1 MALGDLTRAAA
12 DETYDHNETAEEG
25 PHDRKSSV
33 AVGVAVEV
41 PGLQPE
47 VGHRMVTTLFWKVDS
62 WQGHLVET
70 LSWSHS
76 KVFLSLIPSRVYQVT
91 VHFVVVIVVHR

>member
-33 AVGVAVEV
+33 AVGVAAEV
-41 PGLQPE
+41 PGLQP
-47 VGHRMVTTLFWKVDS
+47 
-62 WQGHLVET
+62 
-70 LSWSHS
+70 
-76 KVFLSLIPSRVYQVT
+76 
-91 VHFVVVIVVHR
+91 